1 MERVES
7 RHRNMDIHVAYAIYS
22 TVYSLEPHDQALIKP
37 SWFIACISTRAQR

>member
-22 TVYSLEPHDQALIKP
+22 TVYSLVNPTIKHL
-37 SWFIACISTRAQR
+37 